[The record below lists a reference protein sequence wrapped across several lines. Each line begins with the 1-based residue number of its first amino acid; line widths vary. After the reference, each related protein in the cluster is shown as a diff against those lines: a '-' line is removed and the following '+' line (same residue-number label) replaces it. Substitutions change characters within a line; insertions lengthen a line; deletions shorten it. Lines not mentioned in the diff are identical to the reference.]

1 MMTRRRKLI
10 PITAVLAF
18 GLAALGWAQ
27 VSVRPGQYD
36 VVVAMTL
43 PGESEPLIEKD
54 SDCLSAAEAADV
66 AKAMMTAVAEDGT
79 CKQTRVD
86 ASGNKISFDFE
97 CELAGDVLRSTAEIL
112 IGQDAF
118 TMTSTTQMEGGAMR
132 IKADA
137 KWVGESCPVSA
148 LP

>member
-1 MMTRRRKLI
+1 MINRRTFI
-10 PITAVLAF
+10 PLA
-18 GLAALGWAQ
+18 GSLALGVVTLAWSQ
-27 VSVRPGQYD
+27 VSVRPGQYH
-36 VVVAMTL
+36 VVLAMTL
-43 PGESEPLIEKD
+43 PGESEPLIEED

-66 AKAMMTAVAEDGT
+66 AKAMMTAVGEDGT

-112 IGQDAF
+112 IGKDSF
-118 TMTSTTQMEGGAMR
+118 TMTATTDMGDGAMR

-137 KWVGESCPVSA
+137 KWVGASCSA
-148 LP
+148 SAP